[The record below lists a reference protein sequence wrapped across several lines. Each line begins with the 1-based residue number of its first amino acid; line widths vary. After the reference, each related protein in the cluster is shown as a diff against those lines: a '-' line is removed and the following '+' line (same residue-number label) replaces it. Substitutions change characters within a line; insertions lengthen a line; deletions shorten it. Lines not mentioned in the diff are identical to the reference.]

1 MLHLFMSRYRRANI
15 KGATYFFTVVTERR
29 QSILMNEDVREAL
42 RAAIVKV
49 RTSHPFEIEAWV
61 LLPDHLHC
69 IWTLPE
75 GDADFSTRWRL
86 IKREV
91 TVAIGAKYFREEF
104 QTERRAQKQQGTIW
118 QQRFW
123 EHLIRDDDDFAVH
136 MDYLHFNPVKH
147 GLVKT
152 VNEWPWS
159 SFHRLVN
166 DGVYLSNW
174 GGEGSDAIVLK
185 HDEN

>member
-1 MLHLFMSRYRRANI
+1 MSHYRRVNVN
-15 KGATYFFTVVTERR
+15 GATYFFTVVTERR
-29 QSILMNEDVREAL
+29 QRILTNDDVREAL
-42 RAAIVKV
+42 RAAIIKV
-49 RTSHPFEIEAWV
+49 RSTHPFEINAWV

-91 TVAIGAKYFREEF
+91 TVAIGAQYFRHDF
-104 QTERRAQKQQGTIW
+104 QTERRSQKQQGTIW
-118 QQRFW
+118 QHRFW
-123 EHLIRDDDDFAVH
+123 EHLIRDDGDFAAH

-152 VNEWPWS
+152 ANEWPWS
-159 SFHRLVN
+159 SFHRLVK
-166 DGVYLSNW
+166 DDVYPLSW
-174 GGEGSDAIVLK
+174 GGEGLPTIILP
-185 HDEN
+185 HDEG

>member
-1 MLHLFMSRYRRANI
+1 MSRYRRADL
-15 KGATYFFTVVTERR
+15 KGAAYFFTVVTERR
-29 QSILMNEDVREAL
+29 QRILTNDDVREAL
-42 RAAIVKV
+42 RAAIIKV
-49 RTSHPFEIEAWV
+49 RSTYPFEINAWV

-91 TVAIGAKYFREEF
+91 TVAIGAQYFRVDF
-104 QTERRAQKQQGTIW
+104 QTVRRSQKQQGTIW
-118 QQRFW
+118 QHRFW
-123 EHLIRDDDDFAVH
+123 EHLIRDDGDFAAH

-152 VNEWPWS
+152 ANEWPWS
-159 SFHRLVN
+159 SFHRLVK
-166 DGVYLSNW
+166 DDVYPLNW
-174 GGEGSDAIVLK
+174 GGEGLPTIIPP
-185 HDEN
+185 HDEG

>member
-1 MLHLFMSRYRRANI
+1 MSKYRRANI
-15 KGATYFFTVVTERR
+15 EGATYFFTVVAERR
-29 QSILMNEDVREAL
+29 QAILTNDDVREAL
-42 RAAIVKV
+42 RTAIIKV
-49 RTSHPFEIEAWV
+49 RESLPFTIEAWV

-91 TVAIGAKYFREEF
+91 TLAIGGKYFREDF
-104 QTERRAQKQQGTIW
+104 QTERRKQKQHGTIW
-118 QQRFW
+118 QHRFW
-123 EHLIRDDDDFAVH
+123 EHLIRDENDFAAH
-136 MDYLHFNPVKH
+136 MDYVHFNPVKH

-159 SFHRLVN
+159 SFHRAVKQGN
-166 DGVYLSNW
+166 YSSNW
-174 GGEGSDAIVLK
+174 GGDDSFKLNLD
-185 HDEN
+185 

>member
-1 MLHLFMSRYRRANI
+1 MSRYRRANI

-29 QSILMNEDVREAL
+29 QAILTNADVRDAL
-42 RAAIVKV
+42 RAAIIKV
-49 RTSHPFEIEAWV
+49 RTSHPFEIDAWV

-91 TVAIGAKYFREEF
+91 TVAIGANYFREEF
-104 QTERRAQKQQGTIW
+104 QTERRAQKKNGTIW
-118 QQRFW
+118 QHRFW
-123 EHLIRDDDDFAVH
+123 EHLSRDDDDYAAH

-147 GLVKT
+147 GLMEN
-152 VNEWPWS
+152 VNDWPWS

-166 DGVYLSNW
+166 DGVYPMHW
-174 GGEGSDAIVLK
+174 GNDGTTRIVLA
-185 HDEN
+185 HDEH

>member
-1 MLHLFMSRYRRANI
+1 MSRYRRANV

-29 QSILMNEDVREAL
+29 QSILTNEDVRHAL

-49 RTSHPFEIEAWV
+49 RASHPFEIDAWV

-91 TVAIGAKYFREEF
+91 TVAVGANYFREEF
-104 QTERRAQKQQGTIW
+104 QTERRAQKQHGTIW

-123 EHLIRDDDDFAVH
+123 EHLIRDDGDFATH

-166 DGVYLSNW
+166 DGVYPSNW

-185 HDEN
+185 HDENE

>member
-1 MLHLFMSRYRRANI
+1 MSNYRRANM

-29 QSILMNEDVREAL
+29 QAILVKDDVREAL
-42 RAAIVKV
+42 RAAIIKV
-49 RTSHPFEIEAWV
+49 RESYPFTIDAWV

-91 TVAIGAKYFREEF
+91 TLAIGATYFREDF
-104 QTERRAQKQQGTIW
+104 YTERRKQKQQGTIW
-118 QQRFW
+118 QHRFW
-123 EHLIRDDDDFAVH
+123 EHLIRDESDFAAH

-147 GLVKT
+147 GLVKA
-152 VNEWPWS
+152 VSEWPWS
-159 SFHRLVN
+159 SFHRLVKQKT
-166 DGVYLSNW
+166 VSLNW
-174 GGEGSDAIVLK
+174 GGNDAFPL
-185 HDEN
+185 HLNEDAD

>member
-1 MLHLFMSRYRRANI
+1 MSRYRRANVQ
-15 KGATYFFTVVTERR
+15 GATYFFTVVTERR
-29 QSILMNEDVREAL
+29 QPILTNQDVRSAL
-42 RAAIVKV
+42 RAAILEV
-49 RTSHPFEIEAWV
+49 RSTHPFEIDAWV

-75 GDADFSTRWRL
+75 GDADFSTHWQL

-91 TVAIGAKYFREEF
+91 TVAIGAKYFREDLH
-104 QTERRAQKQQGTIW
+104 TDRRAQKQQGTIW

-123 EHLIRDDDDFAVH
+123 EHFIRDDNDYAAH

-166 DGVYLSNW
+166 EDVYQTNWSGDGIKSL
-174 GGEGSDAIVLK
+174 VLG
-185 HDEN
+185 HDED